1 MLNNVSNITL
11 DKTVAPAAEPV
22 AEPTAEPTTETVAE
36 PVAAPAPA
44 PAPAPTPIPSK
55 PMVAIPEPAAMP
67 TEKVYYVFL
76 IMLIYSPSLILRS
89 VIPLVLLMVL
99 DLMLHTL

>member
-1 MLNNVSNITL
+1 MSNITL

-44 PAPAPTPIPSK
+44 PAPIPSK
-55 PMVAIPEPAAMP
+55 PMVAIPEPAAIP
-67 TEKVYYVFL
+67 TEKVSFVFWK
-76 IMLIYSPSLILRS
+76 MLICSPSLILRS
-89 VIPLVLLMVL
+89 VILLVLLMVL
-99 DLMLHTL
+99 DPMSHTL